1 VKKKIWRLR
10 RQKNRRLRRHFV
22 KKKFGACGAK
32 KIGACGAILSKKN
45 LAPAAPKKSAPA
57 APFCEK
63 KIWRLR
69 RQKHRR
75 LRRHFVKK
83 NKSAPAEPFPP
94 AALTTATPFF
104 SSFSNSFSSG
114 PPPTR
119 YLQDK
124 RALTMKWHTL
134 PAKSSKTRIIT
145 FALCGTVLR
154 IWTRLRVDLRCEV

>member
-1 VKKKIWRLR
+1 MCTNENKICTVWRTKKLAPAAPFCEKKK
-10 RQKNRRLRRHFV
+10 
-22 KKKFGACGAK
+22 
-32 KIGACGAILSKKN
+32 

-57 APFCEK
+57 ALKKSAPPAPFCEK

-124 RALTMKWHTL
+124 RVLTMKWHTL